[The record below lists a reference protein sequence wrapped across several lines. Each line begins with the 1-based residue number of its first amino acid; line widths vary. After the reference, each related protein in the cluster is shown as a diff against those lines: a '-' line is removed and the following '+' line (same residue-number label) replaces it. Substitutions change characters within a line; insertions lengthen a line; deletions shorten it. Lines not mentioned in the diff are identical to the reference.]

1 MEAMSAGCIPIV
13 LNIPNNRELIVNE
26 FNGYLFEPN
35 DKLELLVKNVLSNI
49 DKSFEVSKNSVDTI
63 NEKFN
68 IEQICERNRLNY

>member
-49 DKSFEVSKNSVDTI
+49 DNLSKFR
-63 NEKFN
+63 K
-68 IEQICERNRLNY
+68 